1 MSIMSGSIES
11 LVSMGSF
18 GSLESLVLIVTGVRV
33 TGFRVTGGQGHFGQC
48 YFGKGHW
55 ATWIP
60 QVHILLW
67 VTLVLLTGV

>member
-1 MSIMSGSIES
+1 M
-11 LVSMGSF
+11 
-18 GSLESLVLIVTGVRV
+18 VLIVTGVRV
-33 TGFRVTGGQGHFGQC
+33 TWFRVTGGQGHFGQC